1 MLFRGKRLGAY
12 PVYLLLEGATSLF
25 LGITYA
31 VNLVYQ
37 VQTAHL
43 NALQL
48 VLIGTALEGSIF
60 LLQVPTGMLA
70 DVYSRRRSILVGI
83 FFLGLGGLTQG
94 AFASFEAI
102 LLSSVLAGI
111 GFSFLIGAEEAWI
124 AGEVG
129 EERAGHVFLRGGQV
143 AQVGSLVG
151 VLVGTGLGALQLNLP
166 LLVGG
171 ALLVALSLAL
181 TLIMPEH
188 HFQQSAT
195 AGGGERPTWSALTGT
210 LRQGVRLVRRSPV
223 LLTILAIAAFAG
235 MSSEGFDRL
244 NVAHF
249 LQDFTVPPFGPLN
262 PVVWFGA
269 MSAMATLLSL
279 GAMELTRR
287 ALNLTRSVVVA
298 RALLVLQSL
307 LMLAVI
313 VFGLAGSFPMAVAT
327 FLVVK
332 VLRQVSGPLEV
343 TWLTQHTTPEVR
355 ATVISM
361 SGQMDAFGQI
371 AGGPIIGGIGL
382 GRSVRAALITTGAV
396 LAPALVL
403 YARTLRKG
411 YLTPV
416 EVTAGVA
423 EETAAAMVEAPGV

>member
-1 MLFRGKRLGAY
+1 
-12 PVYLLLEGATSLF
+12 
-25 LGITYA
+25 
-31 VNLVYQ
+31 
-37 VQTAHL
+37 
-43 NALQL
+43 
-48 VLIGTALEGSIF
+48 
-60 LLQVPTGMLA
+60 
-70 DVYSRRRSILVGI
+70 
-83 FFLGLGGLTQG
+83 
-94 AFASFEAI
+94 
-102 LLSSVLAGI
+102 
-111 GFSFLIGAEEAWI
+111 
-124 AGEVG
+124 
-129 EERAGHVFLRGGQV
+129 
-143 AQVGSLVG
+143 
-151 VLVGTGLGALQLNLP
+151 
-166 LLVGG
+166 
-171 ALLVALSLAL
+171 
-181 TLIMPEH
+181 
-188 HFQQSAT
+188 
-195 AGGGERPTWSALTGT
+195 
-210 LRQGVRLVRRSPV
+210 
-223 LLTILAIAAFAG
+223 

-249 LQDFTVPPFGPLN
+249 LQDFTVPPFGPLK

-269 MSAMATLLSL
+269 MSATATLLSL